1 MMHEMAGEPDAAL
14 QAYGLVAGR
23 GDRLPRYTAMVR
35 AVAVR
40 LARGDFGPREAA
52 DALDGALYAWRGDKE
67 ELALRIHMAD
77 LRRQTG
83 QWRDAITLL
92 REARTAFPDA
102 SSRVD
107 SELAGMFTALLE
119 GGAAER
125 MAPAEFVALYDQNI
139 DLLRQAPW
147 SDLAGTALV
156 NRLVALDL
164 PGRADPVLT
173 RMIALATDPAR
184 RAVLGARLASVRL
197 SANDPAGAIAA
208 LATTRPPATA
218 VADATPGTADAEQ
231 TRQLLYARAEAQRGN
246 IDTAITMLAGLG
258 SPEADD
264 LRAGLLSAR
273 KDWTGAV
280 AALSE
285 LERKRL
291 PADAYTLSADQQAIV
306 MRLASAAT
314 LAGDQATI
322 DRLRTARGA
331 AMAKGES
338 AIPFQLITS
347 PPVSKTT
354 DLPRAF
360 EEIQLARQL
369 PARLGAAAQR

>member
-1 MMHEMAGEPDAAL
+1 
-14 QAYGLVAGR
+14 
-23 GDRLPRYTAMVR
+23 
-35 AVAVR
+35 
-40 LARGDFGPREAA
+40 
-52 DALDGALYAWRGDKE
+52 
-67 ELALRIHMAD
+67 
-77 LRRQTG
+77 
-83 QWRDAITLL
+83 
-92 REARTAFPDA
+92 
-102 SSRVD
+102 VD